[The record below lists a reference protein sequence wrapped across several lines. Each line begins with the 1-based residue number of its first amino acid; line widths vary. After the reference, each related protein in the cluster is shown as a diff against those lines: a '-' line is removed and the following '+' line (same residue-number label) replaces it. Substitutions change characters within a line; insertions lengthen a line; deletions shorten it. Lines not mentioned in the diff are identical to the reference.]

1 MGQDRDESGTGT
13 GDEFDE
19 IRARVDR
26 IRREA
31 QQRIDELRGPT
42 GLDVRLPPGPGV
54 RRPSAAAAT
63 DRLHPSRPTRADA
76 GPPVPIVPDRPAPP
90 PIASGGDWRGRVA
103 PERPEPAEPART
115 PPEPEAP
122 PQPASDAPP
131 VPETPANPP
140 APVEP
145 PLSTVGPSAEVPGPT
160 PAPAGRTIPVEELPP
175 PGAGWD
181 AVLVDLPD
189 TDGGGRAGTDD
200 DGRAGVGQLA
210 GLRELVERIAA
221 TRSLTV
227 LLWQVASVV
236 LLAAALVWAVWFPL
250 AAGSGARA
258 LVVADDRMGPT
269 VLRGDVVIVAP
280 SPDLPYPLD
289 AVVAIDVDGVLI
301 VERVIEER
309 SSEAGVR
316 TLVTRADGVSIG
328 PSREVDPTRVEG
340 SVRRVHR
347 LVGYPAL
354 WFDEPGSIVWRVA
367 LVLLLVSSALGTASL
382 VVRAELRRQ
391 DRLLVSAIAS
401 GDRTPRRR

>member
-1 MGQDRDESGTGT
+1 MGQDRDVPGTGT

-31 QQRIDELRGPT
+31 QQRIDELRGAT
-42 GLDVRLPPGPGV
+42 GLDVRLPPRPGV
-54 RRPSAAAAT
+54 RRPGAAAAP
-63 DRLHPSRPTRADA
+63 DRLPPSRPTRADA
-76 GPPVPIVPDRPAPP
+76 GPPVPVVPDRPAPP
-90 PIASGGDWRGRVA
+90 PVASGGDWRGRVA
-103 PERPEPAEPART
+103 PERSEPAEPAPK
-115 PPEPEAP
+115 PPALEVP
-122 PQPASDAPP
+122 PQPASDASP
-131 VPETPANPP
+131 VPVAPATPP

-145 PLSTVGPSAEVPGPT
+145 PLSWVGPSADVAAPT
-160 PAPAGRTIPVEELPP
+160 PAPAGRTSPVEELPP

-181 AVLVDLPD
+181 AFLVDLPYA
-189 TDGGGRAGTDD
+189 DGRGRSGTD
-200 DGRAGVGQLA
+200 DGRAGVGLFT

-236 LLAAALVWAVWFPL
+236 LLVVALVWAVWFPL

-301 VERVIEER
+301 VERVVEER
-309 SSEAGVR
+309 TSEAGVR
-316 TLVTRADGVSIG
+316 TLITRADGVSVG
-328 PSREVDPTRVEG
+328 PSREVDPAQVDG

-354 WFDEPGSIVWRVA
+354 WFDEPGSIVWRVV

-401 GDRTPRRR
+401 GDRTLRRR